1 MKSCGG
7 GVRKGRYDLAVAH
20 RSWGA
25 PSPRPAWAGVRAG
38 VHRRPAGELR
48 AGRVRPQTQPGRY
61 VCAARQL
68 VYPAQRTGRS
78 VWLALMVV
86 VASVVTFVGWRA
98 QQSGASDSS
107 SGVTYTSAA
116 GHFSARF
123 PAQPTDTV
131 KSERHGPLR
140 IVTHTT
146 AVPGQAVVAEIEVV
160 GRIPGDAQ
168 RFSRQMVASLTSFDG
183 SELTSMKSLTLQGSP
198 ARQGN
203 AFGPNTGQL
212 LTVLVVARSTRR
224 FYTVIAPTGADFD
237 TLKASFRIRS

>member
-1 MKSCGG
+1 MTSQSHT
-7 GVRKGRYDLAVAH
+7 AV
-20 RSWGA
+20 GA
-25 PSPRPAWAGVRAG
+25 R
-38 VHRRPAGELR
+38 RRPAPPGP
-48 AGRVRPQTQPGRY
+48 ASAPAYTVARPVSYVPDAYDPKHSPAVTSALPGNFGI
-61 VCAARQL
+61 